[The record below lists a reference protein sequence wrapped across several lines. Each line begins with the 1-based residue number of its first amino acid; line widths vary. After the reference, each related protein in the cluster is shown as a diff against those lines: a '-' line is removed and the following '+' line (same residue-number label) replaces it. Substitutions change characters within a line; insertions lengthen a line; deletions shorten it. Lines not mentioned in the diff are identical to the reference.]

1 MRQKEKGFTLIEI
14 VIVVSIIVVLLC
26 IMIIGITEIRWR
38 VGVAQCVSNLGQ
50 IGLALRMY
58 AQDWN
63 GFAPPYYTD
72 TDEFEQSVRLV
83 AAFMPYTKNEDI
95 WVCPR
100 DLWNGIEWKR
110 RKYRG
115 RYGLTSYQ
123 VAFRY
128 GFTPI
133 RVDAPPILTPVEIE
147 YFKRYIGNWEI
158 RRKCAI
164 CMGIYKDYLR
174 WIYATDGGLLS
185 LNHQRFR
192 GDRIFMLHLLLS
204 GQVKVW
210 WRPNTI
216 NIHSNYPCPTPKL
229 PNDWPFSDFH
239 Y

>member
-1 MRQKEKGFTLIEI
+1 MRRQKGLTLMELLI
-14 VIVVSIIVVLLC
+14 VITIIAILLGLVVVVVFEL
-26 IMIIGITEIRWR
+26 RWR
-38 VGVAQCVSNLGQ
+38 TGVAQCVSNLGQ

-63 GFAPPYYTD
+63 GFAPPYYTSLSPE
-72 TDEFEQSVRLV
+72 EFEQSVRLV

-100 DLWNGIEWKR
+100 DLWNGIEWKG

-115 RYGLTSYQ
+115 RYGLTSYEI
-123 VAFRY
+123 AFRY

-133 RVDAPPILTPVEIE
+133 RVDAPPILVPVEIE
-147 YFKRYIGNWEI
+147 YLKKYAGNWES

-164 CMGIYKDYLR
+164 CMGVYKDYLR
-174 WIYATDGGLLS
+174 WIYTTDGGLLS

-204 GQVKVW
+204 GRVKIW
-210 WRPNTI
+210 WRPN
-216 NIHSNYPCPTPKL
+216 NIHSNYPCPTQKL
-229 PNDWPFSDFH
+229 PSDWPLSDFR
-239 Y
+239 